1 MNKPLLRCAIYT
13 RKSSEEGLEQGFN
26 SLDAQ
31 REACEAFIASQ
42 QHEGWKLVPNFYDDG
57 GYSGGNMDRPALKQL
72 LQDIDQ
78 KKVNIVVVY
87 KVDRLTRSLADF
99 AKIVEQFDA
108 KGISFVSVT
117 QQFNTTSSMGRLT
130 LNVLLSFAQFEREV
144 TGERIRDKIAA
155 SKSKG
160 MWMGG
165 TPHMGYVAHERT
177 LKIDEEAATLVR
189 YIYKRYLALGS
200 VRLLKQDL
208 DKQGITTPQR
218 FASTNRQFGGR
229 PFSRGHLYKVL
240 SNPVYIGKI
249 THHEKTYDGQHP
261 SIVDLRTWDDVQN
274 LMKSNHQGERK
285 RKSAPSASLLLGL
298 VEDDAGHRLVPSHSQ
313 KQSKR
318 YRYYIS
324 ESLNK
329 TSRGDQPDGIRIPAP
344 ELESLVINQLTD
356 WLRNES
362 AVLKI
367 LNPKGNQVQLISA
380 TIKQYQELLNQDG
393 KERYEFIHQ
402 LIKKV
407 VILREAIQITIS
419 PNALFEDLHHP
430 VELITIETQAKIER
444 CGMAMRLM
452 VGNKTAL
459 QMPDQV
465 LIDSIRKAQDW
476 LEKITS
482 GKMASASE
490 IAKQE
495 GMTSNAITRLIYRA
509 FLAPDIVRSIMN
521 GTHPATLNSDLL
533 KKIVPLPLD
542 WDEQR
547 KLLGLNQAIGAGKNP
562 L

>member
-1 MNKPLLRCAIYT
+1 MNKLLRCAIYT

-42 QHEGWKLVPNFYDDG
+42 QHEGWKLVPTFYDDG

-108 KGISFVSVT
+108 KDISFVSVT

-155 SKSKG
+155 SKAKG

-165 TPHMGYVAHERT
+165 TPQMGYVANERT
-177 LKIDEEAATLVR
+177 LKIDEGQASLIR
-189 YIYKRYLALGS
+189 HIYKRYLTLGS
-200 VRLLKQDL
+200 VRLLKQEL
-208 DKQGITTPQR
+208 DKQAITTPKR
-218 FASTNRQFGGR
+218 FASTERQFGGK

-240 SNPVYIGKI
+240 SNPIYIGKI

-261 SIVDLRTWDDVQN
+261 AIVDQTTWDATQA
-274 LMKSNHQGERK
+274 LMRSNHQGERK

-324 ESLNK
+324 EPLNK
-329 TSRGDQPDGIRIPAP
+329 TSRGDEPDGIRIPAS
-344 ELESLVINQLTD
+344 ELEGLVINQLAD
-356 WLRNES
+356 WLRDES

-367 LNPKGNQVQLISA
+367 LNPKANQTQQISA
-380 TIKQYQELLNQDG
+380 AIKQNQKLLNQDS
-393 KERYEFIHQ
+393 KERYEFIHG
-402 LIKKV
+402 LVKKV
-407 VILREAIQITIS
+407 MILKEAIQITINPS
-419 PNALFEDLHHP
+419 ALFEDLHHS

-452 VGNKTAL
+452 VGNNTAL
-459 QMPDQV
+459 QMPDQTM
-465 LIDSIRKAQDW
+465 INSIRKAQDW

-482 GKMASASE
+482 GKVASVSE
-490 IAKQE
+490 IATQE

-509 FLAPDIVRSIMN
+509 FLAPDIIRSIMN
-521 GTHPATLNSDLL
+521 GTQPATLNSYLL
-533 KKIVPLPLD
+533 KRIVPLPLD

-547 KLLGLNQAIGAGKNP
+547 KLLGFN
-562 L
+562 

>member
-1 MNKPLLRCAIYT
+1 MNKPILRCAIYT

-42 QHEGWKLVPNFYDDG
+42 QHEGWKLVPTFYDDG

-78 KKVNIVVVY
+78 KKINVVVVY

-155 SKSKG
+155 SKAKG

-177 LKIDEEAATLVR
+177 LKIDEEQANLVR
-189 YIYKRYLALGS
+189 HIYERYLALGS
-200 VRLLKQDL
+200 VRLLKQEL
-208 DKQGITTPQR
+208 DERGITTPKR
-218 FASTNRQFGGR
+218 FTSTERQFGGR

-249 THHEKTYDGQHP
+249 VHHEKIYDGQHP
-261 SIVDLRTWDDVQN
+261 AIVDLKTWDTAQT

-285 RKSAPSASLLLGL
+285 RKAAPSASLLLGL
-298 VEDDAGHRLVPSHSQ
+298 VKDDTGHRLVPSHSQ

-324 ESLNK
+324 EPLNK
-329 TSRGDQPDGIRIPAP
+329 TSRSDEPDGIRIPAP
-344 ELESLVINQLTD
+344 ELESLVIGQLRD
-356 WLRNES
+356 WLSDEAS
-362 AVLKI
+362 ILKI
-367 LNPKGNQVQLISA
+367 LNPKANQAQQISTA
-380 TIKQYQELLNQDG
+380 IKQYQELLNQDG
-393 KERYEFIHQ
+393 KERYEFIHE
-402 LIKKV
+402 LVKNV
-407 VILREAIQITIS
+407 VILRESIQITIN

-430 VELITIETQAKIER
+430 VEPLTIETQAKIER

-452 VGNKTAL
+452 VGNKTINQKL
-459 QMPDQV
+459 DTN
-465 LIDSIRKAQDW
+465 LIQTIRNGQDW
-476 LEKITS
+476 LSRLTS
-482 GKMASASE
+482 GEVKSIGGLATE
-490 IAKQE
+490 L
-495 GMTSNAITRLIYRA
+495 GMTSTAVSNMIHRA
-509 FLAPDIVRSIMN
+509 FLAPDIIRMIMN
-521 GTHPATLNSDLL
+521 GTQPIHITGDFL
-533 KKIVPLPLD
+533 KRHTPLPLD
-542 WDEQR
+542 WEDQYELFSHR
-547 KLLGLNQAIGAGKNP
+547 
-562 L
+562 